1 MENITSEDLELIN
14 DLSSRSYSGLS
25 MSSNSTEEER
35 IQFKA
40 IKNKL
45 KGIANFFADKYNLE
59 YGPFKTNVSPEA
71 NPMTR
76 GNTLNHTWSTL
87 FKGSTNKQ
95 YAAQISFVMHKKE
108 PYLDVG
114 FYFGRSS
121 AHSLDDKQRAEFE
134 SQLSNLG
141 NSLSDTL
148 VNNKEFQM
156 KYHSLF
162 DVGFTAYSNNDK
174 LKPDEWISAIQQ
186 SPENSQIVAKVYSN
200 DFGVIEKSTLGFYV
214 SQIAFL
220 MSAISDTNS
229 KSVPI
234 IKPLTPGE
242 SAKKAERLA
251 EIGNK
256 GESFIMANER
266 SKLETLGFENSDYP
280 KHVALESTAYGYDI
294 ISLNDNKE
302 EIFIEVK
309 TTTRSIED
317 RGSKQFFMSSHEH
330 KVYKLNKSKY
340 RLYRVYDVENTPSF
354 EEIDLKNIEREA
366 DGYICKY

>member
-1 MENITSEDLELIN
+1 
-14 DLSSRSYSGLS
+14 
-25 MSSNSTEEER
+25 
-35 IQFKA
+35 
-40 IKNKL
+40 
-45 KGIANFFADKYNLE
+45 
-59 YGPFKTNVSPEA
+59 
-71 NPMTR
+71 
-76 GNTLNHTWSTL
+76 
-87 FKGSTNKQ
+87 
-95 YAAQISFVMHKKE
+95 MHKKE

-121 AHSLDDKQRAEFE
+121 AHSLDDEQRAEFE

-141 NSLSDTL
+141 HSLSNTL

-162 DVGFTAYSNNDK
+162 DFGFTAYSNNKK

-186 SPENSQIVAKVYSN
+186 NPENSQIVAKVYSN
-200 DFGVIEKSTLGFYV
+200 NFGVIEKSTLGFYV

-220 MSAISDTNS
+220 MSAVGDTNTT
-229 KSVPI
+229 SVPI
-234 IKPLTPGE
+234 IKPLTPEE

-256 GESFIMANER
+256 GELFIMASER
-266 SKLETLGFENSDYP
+266 SKLQKLGFKRSNYP

-294 ISLNDNKE
+294 ISLDDNRE

-309 TTTRSIED
+309 STARSTED
-317 RGSKQFFMSSHEH
+317 RGSKQFFMSAHEH
-330 KVYKLNKSKY
+330 KVSELNKSRY
-340 RLYRVYDVENTPSF
+340 RLYRVYEVENTPSF